1 MKGLP
6 NYTFPSDHLSLLA
19 KFQMDI
25 SSKWQR
31 KNILPSDSR
40 SVFLNPLSVTFRF
53 QPRLTVA
60 VVLFSRPI
68 VRLKTDDRLF
78 IKISKTFEYYSK
90 SLRNKS
96 QMYVEGEKNHLS
108 HLMIYVCFSLMFSTA
123 SINLAPHHVSFQISI
138 SFRRKWKLKQDR
150 ERLTFSNYQTQSDDF
165 QS

>member
-68 VRLKTDDRLF
+68 VRSKTDDRLF

-96 QMYVEGEKNHLS
+96 QMYVEGEKKS
-108 HLMIYVCFSLMFSTA
+108 SFSFDDLCLFLVNVLNCQHQFGTA
-123 SINLAPHHVSFQISI
+123 SCLFPNLNLIQKKMEAKAGQGTV
-138 SFRRKWKLKQDR
+138 
-150 ERLTFSNYQTQSDDF
+150 DF
-165 QS
+165 V